1 MASHRLAP
9 TRRVLSLTLEERVN
23 IAEGEDELTESDD
36 LDTGGKEVSFD
47 EYLGS
52 IEDRPID
59 LVELSSDSDNG
70 EGHSRKRKRGIGVG
84 EKIHFDDEDD
94 PDTAYLAFKK
104 KRSEVRKKAI
114 AESKA
119 AKVKVNKTSMVG
131 RKHKTAVPLRD
142 GDGKNREV
150 VEDDE
155 NDLMET
161 TLPDYLR
168 QRRMKWKERRAKL
181 EGIGSLQLPPSFED
195 IAFSDDERMA
205 RLVEKPQLPKLK
217 PQNPYKD
224 IELRYSLGII
234 PAPIA
239 QWLRDYQIEGVEWL
253 HKLFVYQEG
262 GILGDDMGL
271 GKTIMVIAFLTAVF
285 GKTGD
290 ERDAKRMRKIR
301 RMAGDRW
308 YPRVLIICPLG
319 LMNNWKAE
327 LETWGWWHVDTLHG
341 KPSEKQAALDTAQ
354 RGRTEIVITTY
365 TSYKRNAS
373 LINDVRWDC
382 VIADECHTIKERTS
396 EITKAMNDINALCR
410 IGLSGTA
417 IQNKY
422 EELWTLLNWTSPGR
436 LGSLSVWKQSICIPL
451 KLGQSHDATLPQ
463 LAKARRTAEKL
474 VKNLLPR
481 FFKRR
486 TKALIAHQLPKKSD
500 KVIFCPLTEIQ
511 AAAYNNFCDSELL
524 QIIRN
529 SGEPCPCGSGK
540 KQGWCCHAEVDDLGK
555 WQNHVFPCLHT
566 LANLANHVALLT
578 PNADG
583 KDKDK
588 HDRELE
594 RMKTALPDL
603 WRSLYTQRDG
613 AVHYANQEFCGKWKV
628 LKRLLQLWHD
638 NGDKVLVF
646 SHSVRLLKM
655 LRTLFS
661 TTTTYNVSYLDGS
674 MNADDRTKAVN
685 DFNSDPNQFVFLI
698 STKAGGVGLN
708 ITSANK
714 VVVVDPNWNP
724 AYDLQAQDRA
734 YRIGQTRDVEV
745 FRLVSAGTV
754 EEIVYARQIYKQQ
767 QANIGYNAS
776 IERRYFRGVQDQKE
790 QKGEIFGLANLFAP
804 QSDNVVLRDIVNK
817 TNIAETRA
825 GVEIAGLDLEASA
838 DDDDDDE
845 IGDPLLD
852 ERKETEV
859 MSQLAAA
866 IIDEPSSRRKAAK
879 AKAKKSDPVAAIL
892 ASAGVE
898 YTHENAQVIGTSKI
912 ETKISSRAQKAGNDI
927 DFVNEMAFAKHSS
940 QHDLP
945 ADADEPVSRPPRAS
959 FVDDDRDED
968 AVGDVKIRYRY
979 QPPEDVR
986 RRQFCTMARQF
997 GYEDVTEFA
1006 LVVEGWTQ
1014 RDRRACLEKF
1024 YRERKERL
1032 MRSDAGV

>member
-1 MASHRLAP
+1 MAARGKSSSFD
-9 TRRVLSLTLEERVN
+9 RRRYLTLAERVD
-23 IAEGEDELTESDD
+23 IAEGELTDPGD
-36 LDTGGKEVSFD
+36 LDEDGKGVSFD
-47 EYLGS
+47 TYISS
-52 IEDRPID
+52 IEKRPMD
-59 LVELSSDSDNG
+59 LTETSSDSSDSLNA
-70 EGHSRKRKRGIGVG
+70 SRKRKRNPEVA
-84 EKIHFDDEDD
+84 EKVIFDDDD
-94 PDTAYLAFKK
+94 EQPDTAYLTFKK
-104 KRSEVRKKAI
+104 RKSEVRKRAI
-114 AESKA
+114 AENQA
-119 AKVKVNKTSMVG
+119 TQVKSNRSSIVG
-131 RKHKTAVPLRD
+131 RKSRSVLAVKDP
-142 GDGKNREV
+142 
-150 VEDDE
+150 
-155 NDLMET
+155 NDRHRKAVSDNDNEALLET
-161 TLPDYLR
+161 TLPEYLR
-168 QRRMKWKERRAKL
+168 QRRWKWEERRAKL
-181 EGIGSLQLPPSFED
+181 KGIGGLQLPPEYHD
-195 IAFSDDERMA
+195 VEFSDDERMA
-205 RLVEKPQLPKLK
+205 KLTEKPHFPDSE

-224 IELRYSLGII
+224 IALRYSLGII

-239 QWLRDYQIEGVEWL
+239 QWLRGYQIEAVEWL

-271 GKTIMVIAFLTAVF
+271 GKTIMVIAFLTAAF

-301 RMAGDRW
+301 RLGGEQW

-319 LMNNWKAE
+319 LINNWRTE
-327 LETWGWWHVDTLHG
+327 LETWGWWHIDVLHG
-341 KPSEKQAALDTAQ
+341 KASDKQAALETCS
-354 RGRTEIVITTY
+354 RGRTEILITTY
-365 TSYKRNAS
+365 TTYKLNAS
-373 LINDVRWDC
+373 RINDVRWDC

-396 EITKAMNDINALCR
+396 DITKAMNEINALCR

-436 LGSLSVWKQSICIPL
+436 LGSLSVWKQSICTPL
-451 KLGQSHDATLPQ
+451 KIGQSHDATLPQ

-486 TKALIAHQLPKKSD
+486 TKALITHQLPKKSD
-500 KVIFCPLTEIQ
+500 KVVFCPLTEAQ
-511 AAAYNNFCDSELL
+511 AIAYNNFCDSEIV
-524 QIIRN
+524 QVIRN
-529 SGEPCPCGSGK
+529 SGEPCPCGRGR
-540 KQGWCCHAEVDDLGK
+540 KQGWCCYATISGAGK
-555 WQNHVFPCLHT
+555 WQNHVFPSIHT
-566 LANLANHVALLT
+566 LANLANHIALLT
-578 PNADG
+578 PHADG

-603 WRSLYTQRDG
+603 WKTLYTQRDG
-613 AVHYANQEFCGKWKV
+613 VVHYANQEFCGKWKV
-628 LKRLLQLWHD
+628 LKKLLQLWHD

-646 SHSVRLLKM
+646 SHSVRLLRM

-674 MNADDRTKAVN
+674 MNGDDRTKAVS
-685 DFNSDPNQFVFLI
+685 DFNSDSSQFVFLI

-724 AYDLQAQDRA
+724 SYDLQAQDRA

-745 FRLVSAGTV
+745 FRLISAGTV

-776 IERRYFRGVQDQKE
+776 VERRYFRGVQDEKD

-825 GVEIAGLDLEASA
+825 GVEIAGLDLDAYS
-838 DDDDDDE
+838 DE
-845 IGDPLLD
+845 NEDSNSISPLLD
-852 ERKETEV
+852 EKELEV
-859 MSQLAAA
+859 MSQLAAE
-866 IIDEPSSRRKAAK
+866 IIDEPGARRKAAK

-892 ASAGVE
+892 ASAGVQ
-898 YTHENAQVIGTSKI
+898 YTHDNAQVVGTSKI

-927 DFVNEMAFAKHSS
+927 DLVNEMAFAKQLS
-940 QHDLP
+940 QH
-945 ADADEPVSRPPRAS
+945 VHS
-959 FVDDDRDED
+959 
-968 AVGDVKIRYRY
+968 GDTTHPQSGNIIAQSDVEEAKVRYRY
-979 QPPEDVR
+979 RPPEQVR
-986 RRQFCTMARQF
+986 IRQLCTMAQQF
-997 GYEDVTEFA
+997 GYDDVTEFA

-1014 RDRRACLEKF
+1014 QDRRSCLEKF
-1024 YRERKERL
+1024 YRERKERI
-1032 MRSDAGV
+1032 MNE